1 MSSTLPN
8 RSGPA
13 PLSCRTGVL
22 LLLLLTAAASPASA
36 QVSLQL
42 QHRVEGPGQGL
53 IEGIPLPP
61 QTTVVV
67 IRHSADRA
75 HTLKNAGVSRKEL
88 THRVLTRLRRRDTT
102 FRLVSDGRTP
112 RRYARTAQSGE
123 ILYVLARTPA
133 DSLYE
138 SYVNTGERFV
148 PGFDAVQSGRM
159 TMGPAPPEAQRRYR
173 AVFRLRR
180 EMRADSDADATPKT
194 TSIPG
199 TESASGD
206 SESGGPDAREADS
219 QVEEPASSGSS
230 RELSVGFVWWLLLG
244 GVAGSLAGGGMVWS
258 LLSDRLRRTEEARN
272 ELHNELQDLKGQQFE
287 ETPETDPPA
296 TAGSVEELT
305 TVSPSPDELRELRGE
320 VERLCEEI
328 EQLRDENKRLREKH
342 DRLHEENGKLQD
354 EIEHLR
360 EESDRLHDENEQ
372 LHEENRRLQEELH
385 GEDED
390 VEQQIEKIRK
400 HLQRLQGSADGE

>member
-1 MSSTLPN
+1 MSSTLPS
-8 RSGPA
+8 RSGPI
-13 PLSCRTGVL
+13 PLLCRTGVL
-22 LLLLLTAAASPASA
+22 LLLLTVTAGPAFA

-75 HTLKNAGVSRKEL
+75 HTLKNAGVSRKKL

-102 FRLVSDGRTP
+102 FRLASDGRTP
-112 RRYARTAQSGE
+112 RRYAQTAQSGE
-123 ILYVLARTPA
+123 IFYVLAQTPA

-159 TMGPAPPEAQRRYR
+159 TMGPVPPEARRRYR
-173 AVFRLRR
+173 SVFRPRR
-180 EMRADSDADATPKT
+180 EMRADSDANATPKM
-194 TSIPG
+194 TSVPG
-199 TESASGD
+199 TESASGRP
-206 SESGGPDAREADS
+206 ESREPDARKADS
-219 QVEEPASSGSS
+219 QVGEPASSDSS
-230 RELSVGFVWWLLLG
+230 RGLDASFVWWLFLG

-258 LLSDRLRRTEEARN
+258 LLSSQLRRTEETRN

-287 ETPETDPPA
+287 EAPETDPPD
-296 TAGSVEELT
+296 TAGSVEGFI
-305 TVSPSPDELRELRGE
+305 TVSPSPDELKELRGE

-328 EQLRDENKRLREKH
+328 ERLRNENKRLREESK
-342 DRLHEENGKLQD
+342 RLREENGKLED
-354 EIEHLR
+354 KVEHLR
-360 EESDRLHDENEQ
+360 EESDRLRDENER
-372 LHEENRRLQEELH
+372 LHEENRWLQEEPRR
-385 GEDED
+385 EDED
-390 VEQQIEKIRK
+390 VGQQIEEIRK
-400 HLQRLQGSADGE
+400 HLQSLQESTED